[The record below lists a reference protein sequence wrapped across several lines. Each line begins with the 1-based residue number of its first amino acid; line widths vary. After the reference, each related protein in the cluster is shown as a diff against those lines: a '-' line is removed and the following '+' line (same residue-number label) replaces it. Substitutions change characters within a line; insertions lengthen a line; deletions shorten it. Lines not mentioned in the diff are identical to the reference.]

1 VTDVRWQLIAYVFV
15 SIILWM
21 VAAQLTRRRTGISWM
36 RSLGKGWVASIL
48 RFVYYVGIPYAALIL
63 GVVPGRYLGLVGP
76 DWLQAGTSPLSGFE
90 AAPNIWHFLAQV
102 RDFVSLAV
110 LNWLPHV
117 GTVAGLAVVMFLL
130 LSVTWL
136 AYSYFRY
143 AATSGPTAR
152 LQSLSRG
159 KTPSVMQI
167 VYQAIHWSFYRSAVW
182 LLTGDLYLGVIGG
195 ILLVGAEWM
204 LDPGWIDGVHHELSG
219 DELLVDASVL
229 IATSVIFFFVP
240 NLWLV
245 MPIHWLLATASRRMV
260 ARGQLRTAVIP
271 QTR

>member
-136 AYSYFRY
+136 AYGYFRY
-143 AATSGPTAR
+143 AATSGPIPR
-152 LQSLSRG
+152 LLSLPGG
-159 KTPSVMQI
+159 KTPSVVHI

-182 LLTGDLYLGVIGG
+182 LLTGDLYLGVVGG

-204 LDPGWIDGVHHELSG
+204 LDPGWTDGARHELSG

-245 MPIHWLLATASRRMV
+245 MPVHWLLAVASRRM
-260 ARGQLRTAVIP
+260 AALGQLRTAGS
-271 QTR
+271 Q